1 MFGVGPVGWFCK
13 SLNPVRLLEFSW
25 MNSEK
30 VKRCSGCGNEA
41 VARAEGID
49 GCPQGRRQEA
59 YDVGFVGVFE

>member
-1 MFGVGPVGWFCK
+1 MFGVGPVEWFCK

-49 GCPQGRRQEA
+49 GCP
-59 YDVGFVGVFE
+59 